1 MLITE
6 TVITA
11 EEEKHIAAVQKAMEE
26 RGMLDHTIVHGVF
39 VGPARSGKNS
49 LMERLLGRMPSSV
62 SPSTGVAES
71 VVQVKVIQKST
82 TFAANVIESIWS
94 IMDYDDEAIKLML
107 INNESKNIIQEH
119 VDITSLGADL
129 SDSRNINLSIGE
141 NEIIVV
147 DSESDD
153 EWFEAESNLPDNQPA
168 QSSSTRGRRQLPDSY
183 VPPLEI
189 LKAALRRKGKAGLE
203 TLRQHFQKT
212 WSLYLTNTG
221 GQMEFQEVL
230 PLLVSG
236 PSVFF
241 FTFRLDR
248 DITQRYVIEYEVS
261 GGDKA
266 EPYTSNLSI
275 VEGLLQTLA
284 TIAAM
289 GTFIYKGLQRTKT
302 ALRPKVFIIGTH
314 KDQLESNT
322 ADKYIANVDQQLQ
335 KAIKQTSHYDHL
347 IEFASSKPTR
357 LIFAVN
363 NFSMSDVEFKNIR
376 LAVER
381 VVVRNEFQMTSPAH
395 WLIFSLALRKLEP
408 YVISFEECLEI
419 AKQCCLVDNEVT
431 EALHFIQSKM
441 GLIRHFQY
449 DDVKDLVV
457 IHPQFL
463 FDKVTDLI
471 VDTFTFEKVGIP
483 KMTKFKQNGIFSLS
497 EFEAVSSRSS
507 ADIQPFQ
514 FAKLLERLRIA
525 APFQMDGERKYFFPC
540 VLAHAL
546 EDAYQQL
553 MLTET
558 QISQLIVTFEC
569 GYCPKGLAGALIKYL
584 MANEMESCYTWEIY
598 TDKIFRNQV
607 SFHVG
612 PLDTI
617 VLRITPTYL
626 EIICIPGKFPNRDQK
641 CPLSK
646 VCSEVRNA
654 VEAGIKQV
662 TSDINYVNAQHS
674 LTFRCE
680 CKGDHLASLKYLGT
694 EPYILYC
701 SKTNKQYPLSPEHE
715 LWLVKKPQPHQD
727 PVPPPQTHNYDLEN
741 HHTVSGRLTQ
751 YHGQTERLTDDHH
764 AVLLKQLTKHSADWK
779 MIGLY
784 LGFSSGELKDIEA
797 RPFLQPGA
805 PTSWLSAML
814 VQWLQWAPG
823 DSRGSTSFAT
833 LKALKTALNE
843 ACLGA
848 TAHDLGV

>member
-1 MLITE
+1 
-6 TVITA
+6 
-11 EEEKHIAAVQKAMEE
+11 
-26 RGMLDHTIVHGVF
+26 
-39 VGPARSGKNS
+39 
-49 LMERLLGRMPSSV
+49 
-62 SPSTGVAES
+62 
-71 VVQVKVIQKST
+71 
-82 TFAANVIESIWS
+82 
-94 IMDYDDEAIKLML
+94 
-107 INNESKNIIQEH
+107 
-119 VDITSLGADL
+119 
-129 SDSRNINLSIGE
+129 
-141 NEIIVV
+141 
-147 DSESDD
+147 
-153 EWFEAESNLPDNQPA
+153 
-168 QSSSTRGRRQLPDSY
+168 
-183 VPPLEI
+183 
-189 LKAALRRKGKAGLE
+189 
-203 TLRQHFQKT
+203 
-212 WSLYLTNTG
+212 
-221 GQMEFQEVL
+221 MEFQEVL

-289 GTFIYKGLQRTKT
+289 GTFVYKGLQRTKT

-314 KDQLESNT
+314 KDQLESST
-322 ADKYIANVDQQLQ
+322 ADEYIAKVDQELQ
-335 KAIKQTSHYDHL
+335 KAIEETSHYDNL

-363 NFSMSDVEFKNIR
+363 NFSESDVEFKNIR
-376 LAVER
+376 SAVER

-408 YVISFEECLEI
+408 YVISFEQCLEI
-419 AKQCCLVDNEVT
+419 AKQCGLEDSEVT
-431 EALHFIQSKM
+431 EALHFIHSKM
-441 GLIRHFQY
+441 GLIRYFPY
-449 DDVKDLVV
+449 ESVKNLVV

-540 VLAHAL
+540 ILAHAL
-546 EDAYQQL
+546 EDEYQQL
-553 MLTET
+553 MLTGT
-558 QISQLIVTFEC
+558 SVPYLIVTFEC

-584 MANEMESCYTWEIY
+584 TANEMESCYAWEID

-626 EIICIPGKFPNRDQK
+626 EIVCISDNFPNRDK
-641 CPLSK
+641 ECPLTEI
-646 VCSEVRNA
+646 CTEVRKA

-662 TSDINYVNAQHS
+662 TSDINYVNAQHG

-680 CKGDHLASLKYLGT
+680 CKGDHPASLRYLGT
-694 EPYILYC
+694 RPYILYC
-701 SKTNKQYPLSPEHE
+701 SKTNKRYPLSPEHE
-715 LWLVKKPQPHQD
+715 LWQVKKPQPHHQD
-727 PVPPPQTHNYDLEN
+727 PVPPPQTQNYDLEN
-741 HHTVSGRLTQ
+741 HRTESGRLTE
-751 YHGQTERLTDDHH
+751 YHLGGLVGQLSQH
-764 AVLLKQLTKHSADWK
+764 ATKWRD
-779 MIGLY
+779 IGTH
-784 LGFSSGELKDIEA
+784 LGFLPGELSNIEA
-797 RPFLQPGA
+797 SPNLIQGA
-805 PTSWLSAML
+805 PVSWLSAML
-814 VQWLQWAPG
+814 AQWLQ
-823 DSRGSTSFAT
+823 RTSSAT
-833 LKALKTALNE
+833 LEDLKTALGK
-843 ACLGA
+843 AGLA
-848 TAHDLGV
+848 AAAHDLKL